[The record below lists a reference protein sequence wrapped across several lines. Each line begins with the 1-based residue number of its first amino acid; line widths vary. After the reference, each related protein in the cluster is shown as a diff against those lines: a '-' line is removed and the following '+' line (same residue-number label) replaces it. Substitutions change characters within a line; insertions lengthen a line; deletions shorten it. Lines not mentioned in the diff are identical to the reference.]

1 MQMAKRDLK
10 IIAGT
15 LIVVGAILSVFDKIF
30 AADHLLLE
38 SSPNYPDALRTIGW
52 LFLLIPP
59 LIYIALDF
67 PNLFPLSKSKD
78 KIKSEDKQNGSN
90 SENKVNHT

>member
-1 MQMAKRDLK
+1 MAKRDLK

-15 LIVVGAILSVFDKIF
+15 LTVVGAILSIFDKIF
-30 AADHLLLE
+30 ASDHLLLE

-67 PNLFPLSKSKD
+67 PNLFPLPKSKD
-78 KIKSEDKQNGSN
+78 KIKSEDKPNDSN
-90 SENKVNHT
+90 SEDVI

>member
-1 MQMAKRDLK
+1 MQMTKRDLK
-10 IIAGT
+10 IIAASLT
-15 LIVVGAILSVFDKIF
+15 VVGAILSVFDKIF
-30 AADHLLLE
+30 APDHLLLE

-78 KIKSEDKQNGSN
+78 KI
-90 SENKVNHT
+90 

>member
-1 MQMAKRDLK
+1 MAKRDLK

-15 LIVVGAILSVFDKIF
+15 LTVVGAILSIFDKIF
-30 AADHLLLE
+30 APDHLLLE

-67 PNLFPLSKSKD
+67 PDFFHLSKSKD
-78 KIKSEDKQNGSN
+78 KIKAEDKQNGSN
-90 SENKVNHT
+90 SENKV